1 MKTKNLLL
9 MLLFSVLLFTNCFA
23 QKESKKNKKEKSE
36 AVATEVTA
44 PVTPIESATPVVTEE
59 CTVNISLFVESA
71 KNKQYADALAPWNA
85 VYKDCPAA
93 NRVIY
98 SRGREI
104 ITWEIQQAK
113 DPVAYQQ
120 AFDKLMQM
128 HDNRIKYFGDDAKY
142 PTPYILGIKALDY
155 VQFVKNDDL
164 KKPAY
169 AMFDKSVEGM
179 ADVDVENVR
188 WFVIL
193 SNGIYKADAT
203 HAEKYINDFTKAC
216 ALLDKVI
223 AQPEHKSNAAAVQVK
238 AAIEQQFAQSGA
250 ADCNTLDKMYKERVA
265 QNLTNKDVLTNIV
278 SLFKRVRCVDS
289 EVFFS
294 AAVALHKIEPSSE
307 SAAAIA
313 SMSYKK
319 GEFDKAISFNDEATR
334 LSKSNEEKADFQFT
348 NAQIVYK
355 ELRSFSRARDYARKS
370 LDYKPNNGKAY
381 LLIGSMYASTK
392 GIFSEPVLNKTVF
405 WAAVDKFQRAKQV
418 DPSVSA
424 DANELIRTYSA
435 YFPSKDDTFFKPE
448 LSPGKSFFVAGW
460 IGETT
465 TCR

>member
-1 MKTKNLLL
+1 MKTKNFIV
-9 MLLFSVLLFTNCFA
+9 LFFSILFAANGYA
-23 QKESKKNKKEKSE
+23 QKESKKSKKDTSQGTITE
-36 AVATEVTA
+36 APA
-44 PVTPIESATPVVTEE
+44 PAPASSAPVVTEE

-104 ITWEIQQAK
+104 VSWELSQAK
-113 DPVAYQQ
+113 DNVSYQKV
-120 AFDKLMQM
+120 FDKLMQM
-128 HDNRIKYFGDDAKY
+128 HDNRIKYFGDDPKY

-155 VQFVKNDDL
+155 VQYVKNDEL

-169 AMFDKSVEGM
+169 EWFEKSIDGSG
-179 ADVDVENVR
+179 DNIDVENIR

-193 SNGIYKADAT
+193 SNGIFKADAT
-203 HAEKYINDFTKAC
+203 HAEKYINDFTKAS
-216 ALLDKVI
+216 ALLDRVI
-223 AQPEHKSNAAAVQVK
+223 AQPEHRANAAAVQVK
-238 AAIEQQFAQSGA
+238 AALEQQFAQSGA
-250 ADCNTLDKMYKERVA
+250 ADCNTLDKMYKDRVA
-265 QNLTNKDVLTNIV
+265 ANITNKDVLTNIV
-278 SLFKRVRCVDS
+278 VLYKRVRCIES

-294 AAVALHKIEPSSE
+294 AAVALHKIEPSAE

-334 LSKSNEEKADFQFT
+334 LSTSAEDKADFQFT

-355 ELRSFSRARDYARKS
+355 ELRNFSRAREYARKS
-370 LDYKPNNGKAY
+370 LDFKPNNGKAY

-392 GIFSEPVLNKTVF
+392 GIFSEAVLNKTVF
-405 WAAVDKFQRAKQV
+405 WAAVDKFVKAKQV
-418 DPSVSA
+418 DPSVTA
-424 DANELIRTYSA
+424 DANDLIRTYSA
-435 YFPSKDDTFFKPE
+435 YFPSKDDIFFQPQ
-448 LSPGKSFFVAGW
+448 LGAGKSFFVGGW